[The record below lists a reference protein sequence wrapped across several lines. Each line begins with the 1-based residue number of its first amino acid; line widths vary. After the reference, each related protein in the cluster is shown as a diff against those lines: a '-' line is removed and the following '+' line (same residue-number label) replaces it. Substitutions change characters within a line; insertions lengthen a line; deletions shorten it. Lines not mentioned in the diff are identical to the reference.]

1 MMKLHDDDPYYRDE
15 LHGCSAEQPE
25 QALELFVGNND
36 DVEFDESGSHYA
48 VI

>member
-15 LHGCSAEQPE
+15 LHGCS
-25 QALELFVGNND
+25 ALELFVGNND